1 MRPFQTNQA
10 APRGLHRVA
19 LLLLGLFTVAWVP
32 QSTPQRLPIFFE
44 TSQPGLTLT
53 LVGPDSLTLTPQ
65 ATGTLTLGSYAV
77 HVRTAAGTFTEPQ
90 LDLARLLRPYPAA
103 NGLLVQALVVN
114 AGVDLKIRV
123 GLDGSTRLLLY
134 HTVLGPA
141 PAQVPAAPGE
151 EEYDTFGDEPAGI
164 MTHEAPATAPQKT
177 SVGGVHRRAERKD
190 YPSGHDTPQRNHPDS
205 GGEEFGKLTPNAF
218 KAVGNDPLSTF
229 SIDVDR
235 ASYAFVRS
243 YLQHGSLPPVDAVR
257 TEELVNYFSYAYPR
271 PQPGAEHPFSVTTEV
286 ATCPWAPTHQ
296 LVRIGLA
303 AQQLAL
309 ENLPPA
315 NLVFLLDVSG
325 SMSDEDK
332 LPLLK
337 GALRLLVPQLRAQD
351 RVAIVVYAGAAG
363 LVLPS
368 TPATQHQTILGAL
381 DRLEAGGSTAGGAG
395 IELAYRVAQENL
407 VPGGNNRVILC
418 TDGDFNV
425 GTSSESGLTSL
436 IEAKRKTGVF
446 LTVLGFGRGNT
457 KDNFMELLA
466 DKGNG
471 NYAYI
476 DNLNEAR
483 KTLVEE
489 LGGTLVA
496 LAKDVKLQV
505 EFNPATVKGY
515 RLIGYENRLLRN
527 EDFAN
532 DTIDAGELGAGHTVT
547 ALYELIPAGSPEVI
561 PGSTELRYQTPRGT
575 GAELLTVSLRY
586 KRPTEA
592 TSRLFTHTLPN
603 RTARMDDC
611 SADFCYASG
620 VAAFALTLR
629 RDELRGSATY
639 TLAQQLLKGGLGA
652 DPGGYRRECLTLVEL
667 AQALDRRPAN

>member
-10 APRGLHRVA
+10 APRGLHRAA

-32 QSTPQRLPIFFE
+32 QSAPQRVSIRFE
-44 TSQPGLTLT
+44 SGHPGLTLELT
-53 LVGPDSLTLTPQ
+53 GPERLTLQPQ
-65 ATGTLTLGSYAV
+65 QTATLTVGSYALE
-77 HVRTAAGTFTEPQ
+77 VRTPAGVYTEPQ
-90 LDLARLLRPYPAA
+90 LDLARLLRPYPTAT
-103 NGLLVQALVVN
+103 GLLVQALVVDQ
-114 AGVDLKIRV
+114 GVDLTVHV
-123 GLDGSTRLLLY
+123 GLEGGTRQLLY
-134 HTVLGPA
+134 QAVLAHTPA
-141 PAQVPAAPGE
+141 HVPAAPE
-151 EEYDTFGDEPAGI
+151 EDEYDTFGGEPAGI

-177 SVGGVHRRAERKD
+177 TGIMRRRETRT
-190 YPSGHDTPQRNHPDS
+190 YPSTAAHDTPQRNHPDS

-218 KAVGNDPLSTF
+218 KAVGSDPLSTF

-235 ASYAFVRS
+235 ASYAFVRN

-325 SMSDEDK
+325 SMSDADK

-368 TPATQHQTILGAL
+368 TPATQHQTILDAL

-466 DKGNG
+466 D
-471 NYAYI
+471 
-476 DNLNEAR
+476 
-483 KTLVEE
+483 
-489 LGGTLVA
+489 
-496 LAKDVKLQV
+496 
-505 EFNPATVKGY
+505 
-515 RLIGYENRLLRN
+515 
-527 EDFAN
+527 
-532 DTIDAGELGAGHTVT
+532 
-547 ALYELIPAGSPEVI
+547 
-561 PGSTELRYQTPRGT
+561 
-575 GAELLTVSLRY
+575 
-586 KRPTEA
+586 
-592 TSRLFTHTLPN
+592 
-603 RTARMDDC
+603 
-611 SADFCYASG
+611 
-620 VAAFALTLR
+620 
-629 RDELRGSATY
+629 
-639 TLAQQLLKGGLGA
+639 
-652 DPGGYRRECLTLVEL
+652 
-667 AQALDRRPAN
+667 